1 MGKPVEVEIVGQ
13 LFSVTSDDGEEHVRE
28 VAERVDQTIREI
40 AAAKPMSSYT
50 AAVLAALNIA
60 SECQKLR
67 RSHDEI
73 ETYINRLASRL
84 PSGDEDS
91 RGV

>member
-1 MGKPVEVEIVGQ
+1 MAKPVEVEILGQ
-13 LFSVTSDDGEEHVRE
+13 IFSVTSEDGEEHVRE
-28 VAERVDQTIREI
+28 VAERVDRTIREI
-40 AAAKPMSSYT
+40 SAAKPMSSYT

-60 SECQKLR
+60 SECQKLQR
-67 RSHDEI
+67 ANAEI
-73 ETYINRLASRL
+73 EIFINRLASRL

>member
-1 MGKPVEVEIVGQ
+1 MAKPVEVEIVGQ
-13 LFSVTSDDGEEHVRE
+13 LFSVTSEDGEEHLRE
-28 VAERVDQTIREI
+28 VARHVDRTIREI

-60 SECQKLR
+60 SECQKLQR
-67 RSHDEI
+67 TNAEI
-73 ETYINRLASRL
+73 ETFINRLAGRL
-84 PSGDEDS
+84 QSGEEDS